1 MKGNIMKKLSA
12 FFMVGMILCSCES
25 RVFDEVN
32 CEAINPHTRATDI
45 SYTFRG
51 ANFSGP
57 VTFEFNY
64 AGENLER
71 QNCAIFSYMT
81 SDNVKTKITP
91 EVTYVPSWCNV
102 SLLSEQPE
110 HFVYKIEL
118 TPNTG
123 SNRSDYIYFKQPESN
138 QTLSV
143 NVFQYA
149 RYNKV
154 DITMKEVYPNRPLFT
169 ATTTYPVQEE
179 VRCYVPY
186 EVYNDGGKM
195 DSWAKMVISKGQ
207 TTGTFIMDYNGSP
220 LVVHYGDI
228 KGYRLS
234 EGEIQAEDSIYTYS
248 FVRYW

>member
-1 MKGNIMKKLSA
+1 MKKLSA
-12 FFMVGMILCSCES
+12 LFMIGIILCSCES

-32 CEAINPHTRATDI
+32 YEAINPHTRATDI

-123 SNRSDYIYFKQPESN
+123 ADRSDYICFKQPESN
-138 QTLSV
+138 QTLLV
-143 NVFQYA
+143 NVFQYE
-149 RYNKV
+149 RYNRV
-154 DITMKEVYPNRPLFT
+154 TITMKEVYPNHLLFT
-169 ATTTYPVQEE
+169 ATATYPVKGE
-179 VRCYVPY
+179 VLCHIPY

-195 DSWAKMVISKGQ
+195 NSSVTIDIAKGQ
-207 TTGTFIMDYNGSP
+207 TTGTYIMDYNSSP
-220 LVVHYGDI
+220 LVNNYGDI
-228 KGYRLS
+228 KGYRLY
-234 EGEIQAEDSIYTYS
+234 EGEFWKEDNVYTYT